1 MHGVDDLLRIMRDLR
16 DPDHGCPWDLRQDF
30 RTIAPYTVEEA
41 YEVSDA
47 IEREAW
53 DELRGELG
61 DLLLQVVY
69 HAQMAEE
76 QDLFCF
82 SDVVEAICS
91 KMVERHPHVFG
102 EVGQRSEDE
111 IKEDWEKRKHRE
123 RAEYGMSGVL
133 GGIPK
138 AQPALTRAFKL
149 QKRAARVGFD
159 WEEARQVEDK
169 IEEELCELREA
180 KDSEERAAEIGD
192 LLFTLVNYA
201 RHCDFRPEE
210 TLHRAC
216 SRFTRRFEHMEA
228 CLEESGEAVEGVSA
242 ERWEKLWEGA
252 KRAEV

>member
-1 MHGVDDLLRIMRDLR
+1 MHGIDDLLQIMRDLR

-30 RTIAPYTVEEA
+30 STIAPYTVEEA
-41 YEVSDA
+41 YEVADA

-53 DELRGELG
+53 DELCSELG

-76 QDLFCF
+76 RDLFRF
-82 SDVVEAICS
+82 SDVVEAIGS

-102 EVGQRSEDE
+102 EVGKRSEEE

-123 RAEYGMSGVL
+123 RAEHGTPGVL
-133 GGIPK
+133 GGVPK
-138 AQPALTRAFKL
+138 AQPALTRAYKL

-169 IEEELCELREA
+169 IEEELRELRA
-180 KDSEERAAEIGD
+180 ARDSEERAAEIGD
-192 LLFTLVNYA
+192 LLFTLANYA
-201 RHCDFRPEE
+201 RHCGLRPEE

-216 SRFTRRFEHMEA
+216 ARFARRFEHMERR
-228 CLEESGEAVEGVSA
+228 LQESEEAVEGVSA
-242 ERWEKLWEGA
+242 GRWEELWEEA
-252 KRAEV
+252 KDAGL